1 MVKREYDVIK
11 DNKIII
17 KVVMGQNIVDVEYD
31 FLTRQSTVLP
41 EVKTGKVEDKQVD
54 N

>member
-17 KVVMGQNIVDVEYD
+17 KVVEGQSMVDVEYD

-41 EVKTGKVEDKQVD
+41 EVKAGNVVDKQVD

>member
-1 MVKREYDVIK
+1 MVEREYDVIK

-31 FLTRQSTVLP
+31 FLTRQSTVLL
-41 EVKTGKVEDKQVD
+41 EVKTRKVEDK
-54 N
+54 